1 MEAMERTFGVAADG
15 VLEAQL
21 EDIASVLA
29 AEYWDDYR
37 KQLLDIVANSFLE
50 EYDELNIEVAFKNAV
65 TNSVSYTMYCR
76 FVESPDNYFE
86 HEDFQKVF
94 DFNTRQ
100 TVNALGTAVNAISTR
115 MFQEIEKAIGEH
127 EQIMNEMTYRQAGD
141 YQIPNLQLENE
152 GEKPLGKY
160 GRMRRAF
167 LEQNNP
173 MLLNDMILTES
184 LFPHL
189 WEIEE
194 TAKARV
200 EFLMEQ
206 YLKDSPA
213 PDKETNQKAWV
224 QHMNSLKAQAEE
236 VVMTELINS

>member
-1 MEAMERTFGVAADG
+1 M
-15 VLEAQL
+15 
-21 EDIASVLA
+21 S
-29 AEYWDDYR
+29 
-37 KQLLDIVANSFLE
+37 
-50 EYDELNIEVAFKNAV
+50 
-65 TNSVSYTMYCR
+65 
-76 FVESPDNYFE
+76 
-86 HEDFQKVF
+86 
-94 DFNTRQ
+94 
-100 TVNALGTAVNAISTR
+100 
-115 MFQEIEKAIGEH
+115 
-127 EQIMNEMTYRQAGD
+127 EMTYRQAGD

-206 YLKDSPA
+206 YLKDRPA
-213 PDKETNQKAWV
+213 PDKETQQMAWV

-236 VVMTELINS
+236 KGYTYVDWNVCAEDAVGGKPSANTIYRNVVRETGEQTQCIVLMHDSATTRTTAEALPDIIQWYKDQGFAFCTVEQVLKP

>member
-1 MEAMERTFGVAADG
+1 M
-15 VLEAQL
+15 
-21 EDIASVLA
+21 S
-29 AEYWDDYR
+29 
-37 KQLLDIVANSFLE
+37 
-50 EYDELNIEVAFKNAV
+50 
-65 TNSVSYTMYCR
+65 
-76 FVESPDNYFE
+76 
-86 HEDFQKVF
+86 
-94 DFNTRQ
+94 
-100 TVNALGTAVNAISTR
+100 
-115 MFQEIEKAIGEH
+115 
-127 EQIMNEMTYRQAGD
+127 EMTYRQAGD

-152 GEKPLGKY
+152 GEKPLGTY

-213 PDKETNQKAWV
+213 PDKETQQMAWV

>member
-1 MEAMERTFGVAADG
+1 M
-15 VLEAQL
+15 
-21 EDIASVLA
+21 S
-29 AEYWDDYR
+29 
-37 KQLLDIVANSFLE
+37 
-50 EYDELNIEVAFKNAV
+50 
-65 TNSVSYTMYCR
+65 
-76 FVESPDNYFE
+76 
-86 HEDFQKVF
+86 
-94 DFNTRQ
+94 
-100 TVNALGTAVNAISTR
+100 
-115 MFQEIEKAIGEH
+115 
-127 EQIMNEMTYRQAGD
+127 EMTYRQVGD

-160 GRMRRAF
+160 GRMRQAF

-213 PDKETNQKAWV
+213 PDKETQQMAWV

>member
-1 MEAMERTFGVAADG
+1 M
-15 VLEAQL
+15 
-21 EDIASVLA
+21 S
-29 AEYWDDYR
+29 
-37 KQLLDIVANSFLE
+37 
-50 EYDELNIEVAFKNAV
+50 
-65 TNSVSYTMYCR
+65 
-76 FVESPDNYFE
+76 
-86 HEDFQKVF
+86 
-94 DFNTRQ
+94 
-100 TVNALGTAVNAISTR
+100 
-115 MFQEIEKAIGEH
+115 
-127 EQIMNEMTYRQAGD
+127 EMTYRQAGD

-167 LEQNNP
+167 FEQNNP

-213 PDKETNQKAWV
+213 PDKETQQMAWV